1 MSLNLVR
8 RIAKLEKTEVLTRDN
23 RVVLRFEGPGCEGL
37 PQPTQEDIER
47 HTEILTVRFVAA
59 KDGRPA

>member
-1 MSLNLVR
+1 MNLNLVR

-23 RVVLRFEGPGCEGL
+23 RVVLRFEGPGSEGF
-37 PQPTQEDIER
+37 PQPTQEDIDR
-47 HTEILTVRFVAA
+47 DTEILTVRFVET